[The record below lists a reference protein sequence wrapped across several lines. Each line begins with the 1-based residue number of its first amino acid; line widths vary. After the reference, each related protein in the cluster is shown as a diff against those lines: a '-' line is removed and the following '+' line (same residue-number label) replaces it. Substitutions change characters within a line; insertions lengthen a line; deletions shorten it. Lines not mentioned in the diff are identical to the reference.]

1 MQRSTTD
8 VWVGFLVLL
17 GAAALLFLALQSAN
31 LLSFSWQ
38 KTYAVSALFDNIGG
52 LKKQAPVKSAGV
64 VVGRVENI
72 VFDDKSFQARV
83 TLAMESRYVFPK
95 DSSLK
100 ILTSGLLGEQYLGLE
115 AGAEEQT
122 LADGA
127 AISNTQSAVVLES
140 LISQFLYSKAADG
153 SVPEMGP
160 KQ

>member
-31 LLSFSWQ
+31 LLTMSWQ

-64 VVGRVENI
+64 VVGRVQDI
-72 VFDDKSFQARV
+72 RFDDKSFQAQV
-83 TLAMESRYVFPK
+83 ILAMDVQYQFPK

-100 ILTSGLLGEQYLGLE
+100 ILTSGLLGEQYIGIE
-115 AGAEEQT
+115 AGADIAN
-122 LADGA
+122 LKDGDRLQA
-127 AISNTQSAVVLES
+127 TQSAVVLEN
-140 LISQFLYSKAADG
+140 LISRFLYDKAAAPSDQAG
-153 SVPEMGP
+153 GN
-160 KQ
+160 